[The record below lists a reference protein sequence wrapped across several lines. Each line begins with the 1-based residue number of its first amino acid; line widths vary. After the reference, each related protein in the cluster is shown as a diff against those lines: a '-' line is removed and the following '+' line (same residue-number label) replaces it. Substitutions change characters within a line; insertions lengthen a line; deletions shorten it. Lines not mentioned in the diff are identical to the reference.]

1 MSEAAR
7 NMLGSFWKATNRV
20 PTPGV
25 IKRHSRRSS
34 APPATTKPP
43 AAASPAHNNA
53 LNSTTTA
60 DTDQPNTTASTST
73 STSNLP
79 PLSELSVSP
88 TATQENTEGTDIDD
102 GKNVDAVPDPT
113 PTDVG
118 SPRRNLKLEKFKAML
133 NEPNLD
139 TDKLRA
145 ASWNGVPDA
154 ERGTTWKLLLGYLPT
169 NKSRREPTYSNRRQ
183 LYDSYC
189 DQYHKM
195 EETEENE
202 VLLKQIR
209 VDVPRMG
216 PGVPWIQSP
225 RIQGSLERI
234 LYIWA
239 IRHPASGYVQGIND
253 LAVPFYLAYIAEHG
267 NIAVADQ
274 AGMEELVT
282 NTELLSEVAFKAIEA
297 DCFWSVSTLL
307 DGIQDHYTFAQ
318 PGIQRLVFK
327 LNKLIH
333 TIDEQL
339 HGHLEKQGVEFLLF
353 AFRWMQCLLM
363 RELSLPLVI
372 RLWDTLLAQE
382 EGFKTF
388 HVYVCAAFL
397 MRFAP
402 RLKEMEFQDLV
413 LFLQNVPTAEWSTD
427 DITRLLGEA
436 YIYYTHYHE
445 SPSHLR

>member
-1 MSEAAR
+1 
-7 NMLGSFWKATNRV
+7 
-20 PTPGV
+20 
-25 IKRHSRRSS
+25 
-34 APPATTKPP
+34 
-43 AAASPAHNNA
+43 
-53 LNSTTTA
+53 
-60 DTDQPNTTASTST
+60 
-73 STSNLP
+73 
-79 PLSELSVSP
+79 
-88 TATQENTEGTDIDD
+88 
-102 GKNVDAVPDPT
+102 
-113 PTDVG
+113 
-118 SPRRNLKLEKFKAML
+118 ML

-169 NKSRREPTYSNRRQ
+169 NKSRREPTFINRRQ

-267 NIAVADQ
+267 KIAVADDV
-274 AGMEELVT
+274 GMEELCL
-282 NTELLSEVAFKAIEA
+282 NTELLSEACFKAIEA

-327 LNKLIH
+327 LQKLIH
-333 TIDEQL
+333 TIDEEL
-339 HGHLEKQGVEFLLF
+339 HTHLEKQGVEFLLF

-402 RLKEMEFQDLV
+402 RLKQMEFQDLV
-413 LFLQNVPTAEWSTD
+413 LFLQNVPTTEWTTD